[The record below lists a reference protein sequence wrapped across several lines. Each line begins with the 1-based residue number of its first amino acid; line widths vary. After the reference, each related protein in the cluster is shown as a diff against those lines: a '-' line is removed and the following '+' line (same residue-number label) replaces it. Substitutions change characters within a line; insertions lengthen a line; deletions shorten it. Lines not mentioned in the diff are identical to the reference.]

1 MKECAVLLYCVKYR
15 GGVHSLYSDRES
27 PGTYGYTS
35 HYTTQSITN
44 NIVIVPLRSN
54 VSIATG
60 SMAMQ

>member
-1 MKECAVLLYCVKYR
+1 MLFLYEGMLYCVKYR
-15 GGVHSLYSDRES
+15 GGVHSDRES

-44 NIVIVPLRSN
+44 NIVIVPPRSN

-60 SMAMQ
+60 SMAM